1 MIIFGSS
8 LPPVVGRRAHVLFML
23 FVWFYFFII
32 CIKQKSDRVSQS
44 VYKYNNDMI
53 PDSFRIS
60 GLSKSYSQYGGFIC
74 CPCKYDLKPYRS
86 VMYFISVGIARSI
99 NY

>member
-1 MIIFGSS
+1 MMIIFGSS

-60 GLSKSYSQYGGFIC
+60 GLSKSYSQYGVLHG
-74 CPCKYDLKPYRS
+74 RS
-86 VMYFISVGIARSI
+86 VRVHYRHNSMEDLYVVLVNMI
-99 NY
+99 